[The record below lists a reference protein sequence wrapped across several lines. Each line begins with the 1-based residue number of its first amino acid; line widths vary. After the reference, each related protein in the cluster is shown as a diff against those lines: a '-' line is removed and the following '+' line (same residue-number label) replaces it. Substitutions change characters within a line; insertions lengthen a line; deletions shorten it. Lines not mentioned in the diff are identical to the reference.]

1 MMLGEMLSEN
11 DGSSSPADLEGT
23 RLERFLYQFSSD
35 HSCTPLPLLL
45 AYTNSYLS
53 TVGSCCNQKQ
63 PSVCLLREGQGP
75 QLGSAP
81 RPKGIIGRSGD
92 CGGKERFPSAFL
104 QLRPYLENDCLATVP
119 HALVTSQLDFCNM
132 LYVGLPLKT
141 VRILQMVQNR
151 ASRLL
156 TGTGCCSHKTP
167 LLCQLHW
174 LPIEVRAQCKVLVIT
189 YKALNNLGPGYLK
202 ERLWPYLPSCP
213 LRSAA
218 EALLREPS
226 VRDIKKQSTRRR
238 AFSVVVPNLWNA
250 LPREALQK
258 ASLRTLMHL
267 SNKACS
273 RYAFLGQN
281 KTRLSY
287 LITLTQRSPNAL
299 LEDVLYLAEDAS
311 NLLSKCCDSL
321 EGDCIQSELFAFTLK
336 LCSKLSAHDQR
347 VADCCS
353 QHGNCTIYQ
362 CIDSLPW
369 DKLPKSLDLTPT
381 NHEAICGKGQ
391 QQEFDRMIFH
401 FARTFTRA
409 PEGILTLMNDA
420 VQKVADMCCQA
431 EDVRACFDAKNP
443 EATADILEM
452 LSKGAELCNDYTDH
466 SFQEF
471 KNRLRESYLKKFPT
485 ATEDA
490 VSAQVEQRANF
501 ASICCHLNAPPS
513 YCGMKYFSCI
523 RALAKRF
530 KFTLSARIVYDRT
543 ERELL
548 KTIQFWAPRFKKE
561 AEKLERVQRKATKLI
576 HGLETLPCEERLRE
590 LGMLG
595 LEKGRLMG
603 DVVSPYKYLK
613 RCHRK
618 KEVKISPC

>member
-1 MMLGEMLSEN
+1 MISSADFLKLPAQQHYLITSLCQRNSWKAEMKTSIVSTLLFLLTYSHAMERGRDYLKDKICQQFSTMGKEKFHALTLVLNSKKYCQATFEEVNSIVSEIVALAEKCCVEGASEDCYLTESSALSAKSCAEN
-11 DGSSSPADLEGT
+11 SPFPKLPGTAACCAQEGLARKLCLAALKHPPKEFMT
-23 RLERFLYQFSSD
+23 YVEPQGDEVCEAFKKDPKEFTDRFLYQFSSD

-63 PSVCLLREGQGP
+63 PSVCLL
-75 QLGSAP
+75 
-81 RPKGIIGRSGD
+81 
-92 CGGKERFPSAFL
+92 
-104 QLRPYLENDCLATVP
+104 
-119 HALVTSQLDFCNM
+119 
-132 LYVGLPLKT
+132 
-141 VRILQMVQNR
+141 
-151 ASRLL
+151 
-156 TGTGCCSHKTP
+156 
-167 LLCQLHW
+167 
-174 LPIEVRAQCKVLVIT
+174 
-189 YKALNNLGPGYLK
+189 
-202 ERLWPYLPSCP
+202 
-213 LRSAA
+213 
-218 EALLREPS
+218 
-226 VRDIKKQSTRRR
+226 
-238 AFSVVVPNLWNA
+238 
-250 LPREALQK
+250 REALQK

-513 YCGMKYFSCI
+513 YCGMK
-523 RALAKRF
+523 
-530 KFTLSARIVYDRT
+530 
-543 ERELL
+543 
-548 KTIQFWAPRFKKE
+548 AP
-561 AEKLERVQRKATKLI
+561 
-576 HGLETLPCEERLRE
+576 
-590 LGMLG
+590 
-595 LEKGRLMG
+595 
-603 DVVSPYKYLK
+603 
-613 RCHRK
+613 
-618 KEVKISPC
+618 